1 MKPRGLQVHSR
12 RGCRALSITLATMAG
27 RAGGHAAQVPAEGQG
42 REAVGLWL
50 HQLCLA
56 EKTGKDGEGP
66 WGEAKQGRIRERQR
80 RAPQLY
86 PKAGPAYPGARTGR
100 ASADGSAS
108 ETSPGTEA
116 GGLHCTQ

>member
-1 MKPRGLQVHSR
+1 MKSQGLQVHSQ

-56 EKTGKDGEGP
+56 EKTWKDGEGP

-86 PKAGPAYPGARTGR
+86 PKAGPAHPGARTGR
-100 ASADGSAS
+100 ASAGGSAP

-116 GGLHCTQ
+116 GGLHCTR